1 MRKVRCNNKPLQNV
15 KLSCANVLFFIDDE
29 SLIIELYCKDCKS
42 YHYFKVSSI
51 EKVELTD
58 DEIRTFQQKKKF
70 AHNYKPAAS
79 ALDNNE
85 KGRRRLKEF
94 ATI

>member
-29 SLIIELYCKDCKS
+29 TLIIELYCKDCKTN
-42 YHYFKVSSI
+42 HYFKVGSI
-51 EKVELTD
+51 EKIELTD
-58 DEIRTFQQKKKF
+58 EEIRTFQQKKQF

-79 ALDNNE
+79 PVDNNE
-85 KGRRRLKEF
+85 KGHRRLKDL